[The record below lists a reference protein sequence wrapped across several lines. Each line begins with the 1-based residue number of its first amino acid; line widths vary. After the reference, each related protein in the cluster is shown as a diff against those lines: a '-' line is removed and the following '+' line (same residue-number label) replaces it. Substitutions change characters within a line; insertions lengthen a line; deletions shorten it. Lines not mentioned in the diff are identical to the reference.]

1 MKALAWFSLLWLGLL
16 CGTAARAQQADAQAV
31 DAPTPGFDCQQA
43 EKVVEHWICASP
55 ELMQADLRLSDI
67 YRTAQAKPDGDAALT
82 ALRAAQL
89 RWLRLRNRCESQDC
103 VAQAYARRTDE
114 LRASNRRVLVQDG
127 KAFAPVFTRTL
138 AQVNDTRAVHG
149 IPLRRAQ
156 PAAFAV
162 ELHIDPQDARPWRE
176 GGPGARIACWP
187 PDRREGYASRFSYQA
202 HSWGDAFRPIER
214 GGRQGFILLR
224 FVLGKDLPLNEDI
237 LCTVALTEWLLDQ
250 PSQLHLVEST
260 P

>member
-1 MKALAWFSLLWLGLL
+1 MKVLAFSVLLLPLALL
-16 CGTAARAQQADAQAV
+16 CGTAARAQEAA
-31 DAPTPGFDCQQA
+31 APIPGFDCRQA
-43 EKVVEHWICASP
+43 EKTVEHWICASP
-55 ELMQADLRLSDI
+55 ALAQADAQLAEI
-67 YRTAQAKPDGDAALT
+67 YRTAQAKPDGDAALA
-82 ALRAAQL
+82 ALRAGQL
-89 RWLRLRNRCESQDC
+89 RWLRVRNRCETEDC
-103 VAQAYARRTDE
+103 VARAYAQRAAE
-114 LRASNRRVLVQDG
+114 LQAANRRVLVLDG
-127 KAFAPVFTRTL
+127 KAFAPVFSRTL
-138 AQVNDTRAVHG
+138 AQVNDSRAVSG
-149 IPLRRAQ
+149 IALRRAQ
-156 PAAFAV
+156 PTAFEV
-162 ELHIDPQDARPWRE
+162 ELYIDPQDARPWRE

>member
-1 MKALAWFSLLWLGLL
+1 MKTLAPSVLLWLGLL
-16 CGTAARAQQADAQAV
+16 CGMVARAEEPAV
-31 DAPTPGFDCQQA
+31 PAPGFDCQRA
-43 EKVVEHWICASP
+43 EKVVEHWVCANA
-55 ELMQADLRLSDI
+55 ELMQADQRLTEA
-67 YRTAQAKPDGDAALT
+67 YKTAQAKPDGDAALA
-82 ALRAAQL
+82 ALRAGQL
-89 RWLRLRNRCESQDC
+89 RWLRVRNRCESQGC
-103 VAQAYARRTDE
+103 VAEAYARRIAE
-114 LRASNRRVLVQDG
+114 LQASNRRVLALDG
-127 KAFAPVFTRTL
+127 KAFVPVFSRTL

-156 PAAFAV
+156 PTAIQV
-162 ELHIDPQDARPWRE
+162 ELFIDPQDARPWRE

-187 PDRREGYASRFSYQA
+187 PDRREGYASRFHYEA
-202 HSWGDAFRPIER
+202 RSWGDAFRPVER

-260 P
+260 Y

>member
-1 MKALAWFSLLWLGLL
+1 MKALAWSSLLWLGLL
-16 CGTAARAQQADAQAV
+16 CGTAASAQGG
-31 DAPTPGFDCQQA
+31 DAPTPGFDCREA

-55 ELMQADLRLSDI
+55 ELMQADLRLSEI
-67 YRTAQAKPDGDAALT
+67 YRTAQAKPDGDAALA
-82 ALRAAQL
+82 ALRAGQL
-89 RWLRLRNRCESQDC
+89 RWLRARNRCETQDC
-103 VAQAYARRTDE
+103 VAQAYAQRTAE
-114 LRASNRRVLVQDG
+114 LQGANRRVRVLDG
-127 KAFAPVFTRTL
+127 RAFAPVFSRTL
-138 AQVNDTRAVHG
+138 MQVNDSRAVSG
-149 IPLRRAQ
+149 IALRRAQ
-156 PAAFAV
+156 PTAFEV
-162 ELHIDPQDARPWRE
+162 ELYIDPQDARPWRE

>member
-1 MKALAWFSLLWLGLL
+1 MKAQVFSWLLLPGLL
-16 CGTAARAQQADAQAV
+16 CGLAAQAQETA
-31 DAPTPGFDCQQA
+31 APTPGFDCQHA
-43 EKVVEHWICASP
+43 EKVVEHWNCASP
-55 ELMQADLRLSDI
+55 ELMQADRRLSAV
-67 YRTAQAKPDGDAALT
+67 YRIAQSKPDGGAALA
-82 ALRAAQL
+82 ALRAVQL
-89 RWLRLRNRCESQDC
+89 RWLRARNRCETQDC
-103 VAQAYARRTDE
+103 VAQAYAQRTAE
-114 LRASNRRVLVQDG
+114 LQAANRRALVLG
-127 KAFAPVFTRTL
+127 GEAFAPVFSRTL
-138 AQVNDTRAVHG
+138 AHVNDTRVVHG
-149 IPLRRAQ
+149 IPLRSGQ
-156 PAAFAV
+156 PAAFHV

-187 PDRREGYASRFSYQA
+187 PDRREGYASRFEYQA
-202 HSWGDAFRPIER
+202 RSWGDAFRPIER